1 MVLFMIIVY
10 ARVDVLVDAEQTGL
24 LALLPG
30 AKLHNI
36 GPYIGTLT
44 AEIVTSVQT
53 KAVTNYIRILEFYY
67 FNPFLVGLL

>member
-44 AEIVTSVQT
+44 ADFVTSVQT
-53 KAVTNYIRILEFYY
+53 RVVTN
-67 FNPFLVGLL
+67 

>member
-10 ARVDVLVDAEQTGL
+10 ARVDVLVDVEQTGL

-44 AEIVTSVQT
+44 AEFVTSVQT
-53 KAVTNYIRILEFYY
+53 RVVTNYFRILGFHY